1 MYIVVTLMLRKEAMV
16 RAGLVEYFV
25 SLLKKNKYSYVDP
38 VAYANIPWVVAHL
51 ALESV
56 YSEMDSIEI
65 CTLLLKNVVCFNKG
79 LLNYLIRRSNV
90 FTY

>member
-1 MYIVVTLMLRKEAMV
+1 MK
-16 RAGLVEYFV
+16 RAGLLEYYK

-38 VAYANIPWVVAHL
+38 VAYAGIQWAVAHL

-56 YSEMDSIEI
+56 YNELDTIEER
-65 CTLLLKNVVCFNKG
+65 TMLLKNVVCFNKG
-79 LLNYLIRRSNV
+79 LLTYLICRSNV